1 MRCPDARFAPAAAR
15 LCSTLRHRN
24 ETVAAAE
31 SCTGG
36 WLGREIT
43 GIPGASDVFWGS
55 VVAYADAAKTKLA
68 GVPPE
73 LIIRHGAVSAE
84 VAEALATGIRRR
96 SGSDWAVSVTG
107 VAGPAGGSPEK
118 PVGTVWIG
126 TAGPAGTSSRLVI
139 ATGDRED
146 VRATAVGAALE
157 SLLEA
162 VEGVAAGNRGERG

>member
-1 MRCPDARFAPAAAR
+1 VKCPNAQFAAPAEQ

-24 ETVAAAE
+24 ETLAAAE

-55 VVAYADAAKTKLA
+55 VVAYSDDAKTELA
-68 GVPPE
+68 GVPSE
-73 LIIRHGAVSAE
+73 LISRHGAVSAE

-107 VAGPAGGSPEK
+107 VAGPTGGSPEK

-126 TAGPAGTSSRLVI
+126 TAGPAGALTRLVV
-139 ATGDRED
+139 ATGDREE

-157 SLLEA
+157 ALLEA
-162 VEGVAAGNRGERG
+162 VEEITAGNSGERG